1 MMILIYI
8 LIGVSILLFI
18 ISSLLL
24 VGPVNG
30 LYMFLFFHEEW
41 KYWELFS
48 RNVKNF
54 KYIGHVD
61 DEKSYMFA
69 WDDFIAIVWAGGYRI
84 DGYSSI
90 HSNKANGECL
100 CSTFWK
106 SKSLQFAEKLMK
118 NVDSNLKYTEP
129 K

>member
-1 MMILIYI
+1 MILIYI
-8 LIGVSILLFI
+8 LIGVCILLFI
-18 ISSLLL
+18 ISVLLL
-24 VGPVNG
+24 VSPVNG
-30 LYMFLFFHEEW
+30 IYMFLFFHEEW

-69 WDDFIAIVWAGGYRI
+69 WDNFIAIVWAGGYRI
-84 DGYSSI
+84 DGYSSV
-90 HSNKANGECL
+90 HSKDKEMECV

-106 SKSLQFAEKLMK
+106 SKSLQFAEKLIK
-118 NVDSNLKYTEP
+118 NVDSNLKYTEQ

>member
-8 LIGVSILLFI
+8 LIGITIFLTI
-18 ISSLLL
+18 IAVLLL
-24 VGPVNG
+24 VLPING
-30 LYMFLFFHEEW
+30 LYMFLFVHEDW
-41 KYWELFS
+41 KYWRLFS

-54 KYIGHVD
+54 KYIGHAD
-61 DEKSYMFA
+61 DEKSYVFA

-84 DGYSSI
+84 DGYSSV
-90 HSNKANGECL
+90 HSKDKEMECV

-118 NVDSNLKYTEP
+118 NIDSRHRY
-129 K
+129 

>member
-1 MMILIYI
+1 MILIYI
-8 LIGVSILLFI
+8 LIGICIFLTI
-18 ISSLLL
+18 IAVLLL
-24 VGPVNG
+24 VLPING
-30 LYMFLFFHEEW
+30 LYMFLFFNEEW
-41 KYWELFS
+41 KYWRLFS

-84 DGYSSI
+84 DGYSTV
-90 HSNKANGECL
+90 HSKDKEMECV
-100 CSTFWK
+100 CSTFWS

-118 NVDSNLKYTEP
+118 NIDSRHRY
-129 K
+129 